1 MLQTI
6 NDKAKGW
13 VAYTIV
19 GLIAVPFALFG
30 ISSYLEGGHGSL
42 VAAKVNGEE
51 ISVQQVQ
58 GLVLQQRQRLAQMFG
73 GQLPPNMNEDV
84 IKNQALDQVVNEV
97 LLRQVSEKNG
107 YRASN
112 QEVYD
117 TISGIEAFQVNGQFD
132 SQTYEELLASQ
143 RRSKSEFEMQIRD
156 NISNQQFAQAVTGA
170 AFIPASTVSKY
181 QSLQNQTRNVE
192 TFTLSKSKYESDITV
207 SADEI
212 KQEFDA
218 NANNYMTTERVKLS
232 YVILKQDDIGASL
245 TPEDDALKLF
255 YEDNASRYIEPEQR
269 KLAHILIKIEDD
281 KKEEAQSK
289 AQAFYDQIQAGD
301 KTFEELAVT
310 ESDDELASKKN
321 GEIGLISQGEMG
333 VQFDTAAFSPTLLK
347 GAVSKVVETEAG
359 FEIIKVLDVIPS
371 RTKSFDEVKAEV
383 EALYRSEKSESLFLE
398 QSDKLQTLAF
408 ENDSSLDEAA
418 DAIGAEVLTSEW
430 INKDNNLQ
438 ATEENP
444 LSSPKVVTAAFGDEV
459 LNSGKNSELIELD
472 AKSVVVVRLQDH
484 ELPKQKE
491 LTEVESEIKA
501 LLSAKKLNELLIE
514 KGDDALKR
522 LSDSSS
528 WDALKDLGVTT
539 ENIVK
544 SEGLKRD
551 DRTLPR
557 ALVSKIFS
565 MKKPESGN
573 SFDKAILPNGEYVLI
588 ALSKV
593 TDDKTELDETLQQTF
608 TQSIALRE
616 RAAAIA
622 ALREKAE
629 VELFLENIQ

>member
-170 AFIPASTVSKY
+170 AFIPASTLSKY

-232 YVILKQDDIGASL
+232 YVILKQDDIG
-245 TPEDDALKLF
+245 
-255 YEDNASRYIEPEQR
+255 
-269 KLAHILIKIEDD
+269 
-281 KKEEAQSK
+281 
-289 AQAFYDQIQAGD
+289 
-301 KTFEELAVT
+301 
-310 ESDDELASKKN
+310 
-321 GEIGLISQGEMG
+321 
-333 VQFDTAAFSPTLLK
+333 
-347 GAVSKVVETEAG
+347 VSKVVETEAG
-359 FEIIKVLDVIPS
+359 FEIIKVLDV
-371 RTKSFDEVKAEV
+371 KCK
-383 EALYRSEKSESLFLE
+383 
-398 QSDKLQTLAF
+398 
-408 ENDSSLDEAA
+408 
-418 DAIGAEVLTSEW
+418 
-430 INKDNNLQ
+430 
-438 ATEENP
+438 
-444 LSSPKVVTAAFGDEV
+444 
-459 LNSGKNSELIELD
+459 
-472 AKSVVVVRLQDH
+472 
-484 ELPKQKE
+484 
-491 LTEVESEIKA
+491 EIK
-501 LLSAKKLNELLIE
+501 
-514 KGDDALKR
+514 
-522 LSDSSS
+522 
-528 WDALKDLGVTT
+528 
-539 ENIVK
+539 
-544 SEGLKRD
+544 
-551 DRTLPR
+551 
-557 ALVSKIFS
+557 
-565 MKKPESGN
+565 
-573 SFDKAILPNGEYVLI
+573 
-588 ALSKV
+588 
-593 TDDKTELDETLQQTF
+593 
-608 TQSIALRE
+608 
-616 RAAAIA
+616 
-622 ALREKAE
+622 
-629 VELFLENIQ
+629 

>member
-170 AFIPASTVSKY
+170 AFIPASTLSKY

-593 TDDKTELDETLQQTF
+593 TDDKAELDETLQQTF

-622 ALREKAE
+622 ALRENAE

>member
-1 MLQTI
+1 
-6 NDKAKGW
+6 
-13 VAYTIV
+13 
-19 GLIAVPFALFG
+19 
-30 ISSYLEGGHGSL
+30 

-347 GAVSKVVETEAG
+347 GAMSKVVETEAG

-622 ALREKAE
+622 ALRENAE